1 MQTGLHLAQ
10 RIKNNSFFSSRLF
23 NRLLNKSL
31 LKSGKCTSDY
41 IHYLLDN
48 AAIIQLITG
57 CIEKSDNF
65 SCHYLFVMNAS
76 LDYIGSI
83 PKTRSKKSG
92 CLWGITSKHFS
103 HHFIFSWCGGKVYTA
118 DLKSAAVNPACGF
131 KSHHQ

>member
-1 MQTGLHLAQ
+1 MQTGLHLAH

-23 NRLLNKSL
+23 NKLLNKSL

-65 SCHYLFVMNAS
+65 SCHYLFVMNAR

-83 PKTRSKKSG
+83 PKTRSKSLVAFG
-92 CLWGITSKHFS
+92 ALCLSILVITLFLA
-103 HHFIFSWCGGKVYTA
+103 GVVERYT
-118 DLKSAAVNPACGF
+118 
-131 KSHHQ
+131 QQI